1 VLTAPLGSERKVDLA
16 FATGRQARTTIVQRL
31 FMDLSQ
37 ENQIREDNAEGAAIS
52 SDLCRTCPSRSRCE
66 PKTHVDLGVCALEEG
81 RLQEAE
87 AAFEKACALK
97 GDCFRAACGLADIY
111 QQSADFP
118 RAFQAYLKCLDLDG
132 TSLPA
137 LLGLFQS
144 SLAGGSLAA
153 VRQYLELNL
162 EVTPGDTAIM
172 FCLASLYLRQN
183 RLEDAKKVLIDL
195 LILDPA
201 YRHAAL
207 KRWNIRWLNETA
219 VRNQVT
225 GR

>member
-1 VLTAPLGSERKVDLA
+1 
-16 FATGRQARTTIVQRL
+16 
-31 FMDLSQ
+31 M
-37 ENQIREDNAEGAAIS
+37 ENNTDCPAIS
-52 SDLCRTCPSRSRCE
+52 SELCSACPSLPQCE
-66 PKTHVDLGVCALEEG
+66 LKTHVDLGASALGEG
-81 RLQEAE
+81 RTQEAA

-97 GDCFRAACGLADIY
+97 GDCFRAACGLAEVYRQGD
-111 QQSADFP
+111 DFP

-137 LLGLFQS
+137 LLGLFQT
-144 SLAGGSLAA
+144 SLASGSLAA

-172 FCLASLYLRQN
+172 FCLASLYLRHN
-183 RLEDAKKVLIDL
+183 RLEDAKKVLTDL

-201 YRHAAL
+201 YRQAAL
-207 KRWNIRWLNETA
+207 KRWNVRWLNETA